1 MMPGPVRFT
10 VGLSLVLVAAVSLGQ
25 VCCTISRP
33 LGQSEVWTARP
44 KPAAKSAAAS
54 PDAATPAGPA
64 AVAAASRPEA
74 PPPPATSE
82 TGEPKSSAPAS
93 SAPAATGVLEVSV
106 QSAILLALE
115 NDEDLVVQKLRPEI
129 RRAAE
134 LEALAPFDP
143 VLYGTVGWERRN
155 GEMLRG
161 AGTQNHFITETWVE
175 RVGVREFFPTGTEIS
190 FDALTRLSDKALTRQ
205 LVESRLGLTVTQAL
219 LRGFGPEVNLAAI
232 REAKL
237 DTLASEYDL
246 RGSALGLVA
255 DVERAYWDHV
265 RFVQEVEVL
274 RQTVGLAE
282 AFVKNLE
289 ERIKLQTAPQMDLAA
304 AQAELAL
311 RRQDQIDAESSRDK
325 SLVRLRRLLS
335 LPGADAW
342 TREMRLVDKPVVQD
356 VELDGVESHVQLAM
370 RMRPEIN
377 AAKLGIQRGDLEVV
391 KTRNGLL
398 PKLDFFLTV
407 GKSGYADS
415 FGNAWKNIGGDEH
428 DVLVGVSADYPAG
441 NHLAR
446 GRYQRAVLTR
456 RVAQE
461 AVKNLETIVQ
471 EDVRIAFL
479 EVKRAREQVT
489 ASAITRKLD
498 EEKLRVEMEKLQMG
512 RVTPF
517 QVARAH
523 RDLTKSRLAEVQ
535 AAVDY
540 QKALAHLYWAEGSL
554 LERRGVSAPGRDP
567 PKAQTASR

>member
-1 MMPGPVRFT
+1 MPRPVRVT
-10 VGLSLVLVAAVSLGQ
+10 VGFSLVLAAAVLLGQ
-25 VCCTISRP
+25 VSCTISRP
-33 LGQSEVWTARP
+33 LGQSDVWTARP
-44 KPAAKSAAAS
+44 KPAAK
-54 PDAATPAGPA
+54 
-64 AVAAASRPEA
+64 PEA
-74 PPPPATSE
+74 APHPATAE
-82 TGEPKSSAPAS
+82 TRKPEPSSPVPSAS
-93 SAPAATGVLEVSV
+93 AATGVLEVSV

-143 VLYGTVGWERRN
+143 VLFGRVGWERQN
-155 GEMLRG
+155 GEMVRG
-161 AGTQNHFITETWVE
+161 TGIQNSFITDTWVE

-190 FDALTRLSDKALTRQ
+190 FDALTRISDQSLTRQ

-232 REAKL
+232 REARL

-274 RQTVGLAE
+274 RQTVALAE
-282 AFVKNLE
+282 AFVKNIE

-311 RRQDQIDAESSRDK
+311 RRQDQIEAESSRDK

-342 TREMRLVDKPVVQD
+342 TREMRLVDKPVVAD

-377 AAKLGIQRGDLEVV
+377 AVKLGIQRGDLEVV

-407 GKSGYADS
+407 GKSGYAES
-415 FGNAWKNIGGDEH
+415 FGNAWRNVGGDEH
-428 DVLVGVSADYPAG
+428 DVMVGVSADYPAG

-498 EEKLRVEMEKLQMG
+498 EDKFRVEMEKLRLGQ
-512 RVTPF
+512 VTPF
-517 QVARAH
+517 QVARAE